1 MHTNL
6 FAKNRKLHNLQLPIL
21 ISKKSIFQTCIILQ
35 CTCISIFSKIRL
47 VDQSK
52 PCTQIYLQII
62 INCINL
68 QLAIRISRNYT
79 FQTWI
84 TQFSRSKPI
93 LRSIDSVDLLEPRSK
108 VISTDDGHVQNVS
121 QNLKSNS
128 IYNTRCTRGDA
139 RSFFL
144 YLQNVFVCT
153 KENVIQ

>member
-1 MHTNL
+1 M
-6 FAKNRKLHNLQLPIL
+6 
-21 ISKKSIFQTCIILQ
+21 Q
-35 CTCISIFSKIRL
+35 CTCISIFSKIML

-62 INCINL
+62 VNCIKL
-68 QLAIRISRNYT
+68 QLAIWISRNHS

-93 LRSIDSVDLLEPRSK
+93 LRSIDSLDLLEPRSK
-108 VISTDDGHVQNVS
+108 VISTDDGHVGNVS

-139 RSFFL
+139 SSFFL
-144 YLQNVFVCT
+144 YLQNVFVCIKRNFVWIYSNIVLKIILNCMNLQIAT
-153 KENVIQ
+153 QLIIMFIF

>member
-1 MHTNL
+1 M
-6 FAKNRKLHNLQLPIL
+6 
-21 ISKKSIFQTCIILQ
+21 Q
-35 CTCISIFSKIRL
+35 CTCISIFSTIRL

-68 QLAIRISRNYT
+68 QLAIRISRNHS

-84 TQFSRSKPI
+84 TQFSRYKLI

-108 VISTDDGHVQNVS
+108 VISTDDGHVGNVS
-121 QNLKSNS
+121 QNIKSDS
-128 IYNTRCTRGDA
+128 ICNTRCTRGDA

-144 YLQNVFVCT
+144 YSQNVFVCT
-153 KENVIQ
+153 KRNFLWIYSNIVLKIILNCLNLQIATQIIMMYNL